1 MMLQEPLYQIVLKQ
15 DNGCATR
22 IGRPF
27 SVPGQ
32 SRHFGDVPVTSGLS
46 PTPDM
51 ALHRNN

>member
-1 MMLQEPLYQIVLKQ
+1 MLQEPLYQIVLKQ

-32 SRHFGDVPVTSGLS
+32 SRRFDRVRLTSGL
-46 PTPDM
+46 PQ
-51 ALHRNN
+51 